1 LSGAADSGAPENA
14 VRHIIGTSNFD
25 AAYVRLG
32 LSADWRDPI
41 FGLTD
46 LEFLAIWIYTTPNDW
61 HRQINEALWRR
72 SPPSETMIFARILN
86 DALRKLPSVM
96 RTVYRGWYSSSLDH
110 FSRTYQ
116 AGHVFVW
123 PGFTSTTRTAEKAY
137 IGNVL
142 FRIRSLT
149 GRSLQGVGAE
159 ESEEEILFMA
169 GTRFMVSAALVRG
182 DGVVLVDM
190 AEIEMGEVR

>member
-1 LSGAADSGAPENA
+1 M
-14 VRHIIGTSNFD
+14 
-25 AAYVRLG
+25 
-32 LSADWRDPI
+32 
-41 FGLTD
+41 
-46 LEFLAIWIYTTPNDW
+46 AIWVYTTPNDW

-72 SPPSETMIFARILN
+72 SPPGETKVFARILN
-86 DALRKLPSVM
+86 DALSKLPSVM
-96 RTVYRGWYSSSLDH
+96 RTVYRGWYSNSPDH

-116 AGHVFVW
+116 VGRIFVW

-159 ESEEEILFMA
+159 EAEEEILFMA
-169 GTRFMVSAALVRG
+169 GTRFMVSGVSVRV
-182 DGVVLVDM
+182 DGVVLIDM
-190 AEIEMGEVR
+190 AEVEIGDVR